1 MKVKE
6 FIKELQKYNQE
17 AEILLGCDE
26 ELNTIFKDVQCSY
39 LGDSDEDNSQVV
51 LWGNSGSELD
61 DMEDID

>member
-6 FIKELQKYNQE
+6 FIKELQNYNPE

-39 LGDSDEDNSQVV
+39 LGEDNSQVV

-61 DMEDID
+61 DMEDIEE